1 VQGPFCLPALSQQ
14 GLWGKP
20 VRVGLPA
27 AYRIAVVTVA
37 PHRLKRARMHRTT
50 SPATAFAVAAAGIGF
65 FSLMD
70 VAMKD
75 LSIALGAYNAVI
87 WRNMAGAIF
96 AGALF
101 LFARQGWP
109 DRSALRLHAWRSLIV
124 AIMAISFFWA
134 IARLP
139 LAEAIGLSF
148 IAPVIALFLA
158 AILLGEKIGR
168 EAIIASVAGLAG
180 VAVIL
185 FGKFSGHYS
194 REALWGVAAVL
205 FSAVVFAYNLILAR
219 QQAQIAG
226 PIEIAFFQN
235 LLTASILALA
245 APWLLEPLPMAKLPI
260 LSGAALLAIL
270 SLLLLSWAYARAEAQ
285 VLIPVEYTGFIW
297 AAIFGWLFF
306 TEPVT
311 VWTIAGTALIV
322 AGSLVAARVKPQ
334 PINQVEM
341 AST

>member
-1 VQGPFCLPALSQQ
+1 
-14 GLWGKP
+14 
-20 VRVGLPA
+20 
-27 AYRIAVVTVA
+27 
-37 PHRLKRARMHRTT
+37 MHRTT

-109 DRSALRLHAWRSLIV
+109 DRSALRLHAWRSLVV

-285 VLIPVEYTGFIW
+285 VLIPVEYTGFVW

-306 TEPVT
+306 AEPVT